1 MKYLYFVSN
10 VLFLVNKV
18 KLVTDMPFLEVED
31 TFDYQKELTFKEDL
45 PIMVDMSKIE
55 ILLSLTK
62 KIGTLEELEIIY
74 SEQKRIKDI
83 KAMANQLIIEKYSI
97 EWQLNH
103 PRVLELYQS
112 AYAYIDNIRLIS
124 NEAESDGIALDSID
138 WNKYD

>member
-10 VLFLVNKV
+10 VLFLVTKV
-18 KLVTDMPFLEVED
+18 KLVTDMPFLEVEYS
-31 TFDYQKELTFKEDL
+31 FDYQKELTFEEDL

-55 ILLSLTK
+55 ILSSLTK
-62 KIGTLEELEIIY
+62 KIGTLKELEIIY

-83 KAMANQLIIEKYSI
+83 KGMANQLIIEKYPI

-112 AYAYIDNIRLIS
+112 EYSYIDNIRLIS